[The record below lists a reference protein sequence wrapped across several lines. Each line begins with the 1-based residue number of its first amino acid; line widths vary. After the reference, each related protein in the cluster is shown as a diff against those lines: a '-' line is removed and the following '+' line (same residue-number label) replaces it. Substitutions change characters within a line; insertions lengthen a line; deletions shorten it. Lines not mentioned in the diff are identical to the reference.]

1 MGRDKPTILL
11 VHCHYRLPG
20 GEDVVFAAERA
31 MLERRGHRVVV
42 YERSNEEPGL
52 AARALM
58 PLRAVFSL
66 KAWREVRALIRS
78 EGVDLVHVH
87 NTLFAVSPSVF
98 WAARSE
104 KVPVVQTLHNFRLF
118 CPAGVLLRD
127 GRVCEDCPRRP
138 GGLLCPV
145 RHACY
150 RQSRLQSAVCAGIYA
165 FHRLLRTYRRVDL
178 IALTDF
184 DREKLLDFNARRR
197 VFSPQRLWVK
207 PNALSPDQPLP
218 PPAPVQGRKNQV
230 GLGGPLGEA
239 QGLGT
244 AGGAWGRLPSVL
256 KKGKNILIW
265 DVNFLFVLGGQVV
278 IQVGVDRHNQISHL
292 CLNMLSGREFDRCDL
307 RKIAVEFHDQ
317 LPVGKA
323 VGNGRNFY
331 TPGDTGILLDACDQF
346 LGSALI
352 NDIDIAGHSLR
363 HGVVIGG
370 GAVEGEGHRGAGNA
384 GGGDIPGAEG
394 RKLYP
399 AGSRL
404 FKFGQQCGL
413 VRRE

>member
-138 GGLLCPV
+138 GGLLCAV

-184 DREKLLDFNARRR
+184 DREKLLAFNARRR

-207 PNALSPDQPLP
+207 PNALSADQPLP
-218 PPAPVQGRKNQV
+218 PLQPLQGRKNQV
-230 GLGGPLGEA
+230 VFVGRLEELKGLRTAVEAWRLLEGDPAAPELLLVGSGPLEDWVRR
-239 QGLGT
+239 QGVARVRLL
-244 AGGAWGRLPSVL
+244 GRLPRGQLYPLLAESRAALTPSLCYESFALVPAEAHAMGTPVL
-256 KKGKNILIW
+256 AS
-265 DVNFLFVLGGQVV
+265 DLGNVGAMVRP
-278 IQVGVDRHNQISHL
+278 GVD
-292 CLNMLSGREFDRCDL
+292 GL
-307 RKIAVEFHDQ
+307 RFA
-317 LPVGKA
+317 
-323 VGNGRNFY
+323 
-331 TPGDTGILLDACDQF
+331 PGDPAALAAAVRALPGLEAAADPAAMRAEALDRFGEEKNYAQLLAIYRRM
-346 LGSALI
+346 L
-352 NDIDIAGHSLR
+352 AGDE
-363 HGVVIGG
+363 
-370 GAVEGEGHRGAGNA
+370 GA
-384 GGGDIPGAEG
+384 D
-394 RKLYP
+394 
-399 AGSRL
+399 S
-404 FKFGQQCGL
+404 
-413 VRRE
+413 